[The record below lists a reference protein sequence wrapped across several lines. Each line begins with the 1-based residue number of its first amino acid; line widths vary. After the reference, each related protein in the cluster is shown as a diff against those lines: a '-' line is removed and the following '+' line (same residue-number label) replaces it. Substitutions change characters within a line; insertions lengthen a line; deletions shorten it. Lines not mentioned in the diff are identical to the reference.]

1 MTLFNNI
8 CSSDSY
14 IYANE
19 IPSWCKSVFYY
30 NYVSGLSNVRL
41 KRK

>member
-8 CSSDSY
+8 YSSNTC
-14 IYANE
+14 IYTDE
-19 IPSWCKSVFYY
+19 IPSWYKLGFYY

-41 KRK
+41 K